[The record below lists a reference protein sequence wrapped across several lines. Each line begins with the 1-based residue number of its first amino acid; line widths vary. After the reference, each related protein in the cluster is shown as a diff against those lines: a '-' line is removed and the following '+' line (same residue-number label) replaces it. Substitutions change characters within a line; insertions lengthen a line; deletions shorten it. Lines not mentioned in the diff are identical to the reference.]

1 LSWLSLDYGHMGM
14 EAGWGKAQGK
24 IDPGRIGGEGRKRV
38 FIHCVPGGHAVAGFI
53 AWMELLY
60 RKAAN

>member
-1 LSWLSLDYGHMGM
+1 MGM

-24 IDPGRIGGEGRKRV
+24 IDPGRISGEGRKRV